1 VPVIAVLTKAD
12 TLRVPALNQL
22 MRESG
27 LTMKEVKPRVGEY
40 KAKMLSELRGK
51 IESQLRDCKYPPK
64 AYLSMAS
71 EFWIEFMLW

>member
-27 LTMKEVKPRVGEY
+27 LTMREVKPRVGEFE
-40 KAKMLSELRGK
+40 AKMLSELRGK
-51 IESQLRDCKYPPK
+51 IESQLRGCKYPPK
-64 AYLSMAS
+64 AYLQMAS
-71 EFWIEFMLW
+71 ELCIEFMVW